1 MQSSSQDPFD
11 ECEASQRMPRRQTSQ
26 SVSYS
31 DFVKEELQRL
41 LRRSKE
47 GADAA
52 FEYGDDDDRIRHR
65 NWISSINPDS
75 GA

>member
-1 MQSSSQDPFD
+1 
-11 ECEASQRMPRRQTSQ
+11 MPRRQTSQ